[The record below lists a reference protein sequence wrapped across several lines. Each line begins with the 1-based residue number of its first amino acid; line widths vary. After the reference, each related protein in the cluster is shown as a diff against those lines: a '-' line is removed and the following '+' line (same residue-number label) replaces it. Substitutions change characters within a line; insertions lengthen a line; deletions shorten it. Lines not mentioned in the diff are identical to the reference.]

1 MHTLT
6 LETQSPFRA
15 RALLARR
22 ATGDPERDL
31 FEREMGRQFQVVRP
45 LGRGGMGAVYLVR
58 DLALHRHVAVKVLRR
73 ELLPLDEARERFRR
87 EARMSAQLEHP
98 SIVPILDFGDTPRLM
113 YIVMRFVCGES
124 LGDRLRRERRLAADD
139 VRRILAGLAGALEY
153 AHAQGV
159 VHRDLKPENV
169 LLERGT
175 GAVVLADFGVA
186 KRRSWDPVR
195 SELRRAF
202 GTPHFMSP
210 EQAMGEVDLDGRS
223 DLYGVGVLGF
233 LMLAGR
239 LPFDGDTV
247 AEITAK
253 HLSHAPPSL
262 RAAAPGAPRDLVAA
276 IERCLAKD
284 PADRW
289 RSARQLA
296 EALQARRGLLSSVWR
311 RLNRQPAVSLAESES
326 VSQ

>member
-15 RALLARR
+15 RPLLARR

-31 FEREMGRQFQVVRP
+31 FEREMGRQYQVVRQ
-45 LGRGGMGAVYLVR
+45 LGRGGMGAVYLAR
-58 DLALHRHVAVKVLRR
+58 DLALHRHVAIKVLRR
-73 ELLPLDEARERFRR
+73 DLVALEEARERFRR

-98 SIVPILDFGDTPRLM
+98 AIVPIHDFGDSPRLM
-113 YIVMRFVCGES
+113 YIVMRYVCGES
-124 LGDRLRRERRLAADD
+124 LGDRLRREGRLAAKDA
-139 VRRILAGLAGALEY
+139 RRILTGLAAALGY

-169 LLERGT
+169 LLERES

-186 KRRSWDPVR
+186 TRRSWDPIR

-223 DLYGVGVLGF
+223 DLYGAGVLGF
-233 LMLAGR
+233 LMLTGR
-239 LPFDGDTV
+239 LPFDGDSV

-253 HLSHAPPSL
+253 HISHAPPAL
-262 RAAAPGAPRDLVAA
+262 RASAPGAPRDLAAA
-276 IERCLAKD
+276 IERCLAKE
-284 PADRW
+284 PARRW
-289 RSARQLA
+289 RSAQELA
-296 EALQARRGLLSSVWR
+296 EALRPKRRWWWR
-311 RLNRQPAVSLAESES
+311 AAGDE
-326 VSQ
+326 